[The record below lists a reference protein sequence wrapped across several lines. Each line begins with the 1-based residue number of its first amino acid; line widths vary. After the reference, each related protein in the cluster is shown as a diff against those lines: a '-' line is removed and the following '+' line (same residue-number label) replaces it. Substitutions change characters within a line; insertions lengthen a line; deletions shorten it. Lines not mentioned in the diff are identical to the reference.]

1 MILSPNFSLPEF
13 ASKDMA
19 AFPAS
24 VKTNLAEL
32 ANNLQVLRDHLEKP
46 IIINSGYRS
55 ENYNKSIGGVKNSQ
69 HVLGN
74 AADIRVDGISPKVLH
89 GQIQMLIDAGKM
101 KQGGLGLY
109 DTFVHYDIRGYLARW
124 NFSTKYK

>member
-1 MILSPNFSLPEF
+1 MILSSNFSLPEF

-19 AFPAS
+19 EFPES
-24 VKTNLAEL
+24 VKSNLAQL
-32 ANNLQVLRDHLEKP
+32 ANNLQVLRNHLEKP

-74 AADIRVDGISPKVLH
+74 ASDIRVEGISPKVLY
-89 GQIQMLIDAGKM
+89 GQIKMLIDDGKM

-109 DTFVHYDIRGYLARW
+109 DTFVHYDIRGRLARW